1 VTDAPTTP
9 RELAGLDPF
18 DNYEA
23 IRRQGRVYWDAG
35 MHAWLVT
42 GFEDCAFV
50 ERREDLF
57 AAATGT
63 LPSWQEIGGRRGILT
78 IDGEAHKAL
87 HQHMTR
93 YLSSDRVEEYRGRL
107 IRPLVERRIDGF
119 ASRGRVEIGS
129 EFADQIPIGVVA
141 AVLGIAT
148 DDDRLLAQSKWWMDQ
163 VLAWRHTYGEVPELV
178 DRALSATRELE
189 ALLRPIVQDRR
200 THPRHDYI
208 SALWQVG
215 PSIFDDWGEDDV
227 LAQCKVLF
235 EAGTETTT
243 HLLCTLTYLLVT
255 REALRAQIAAAPAAL
270 LPRFVDETLRAI
282 TVTHIRVRVATQDVE
297 LAGTPIRR
305 GDRVHPINA
314 AANRDPDRYPDP
326 ARLDLDRRAIR
337 NHLAFNVGPR
347 HCVGAGLAR
356 AEAYEAIDALLARLP
371 NPRLDPDA
379 EAPRYAGFVNR
390 SFRPLHLRFDPRP
403 AYGDA
408 PGSTRTTAMTGSS
421 PTRQDHRKDL

>member
-1 VTDAPTTP
+1 MIDAPATL
-9 RELAGLDPF
+9 RELAGLDPY

-23 IRRQGRVYWDAG
+23 IRRQGPVYWDAG

-42 GFEDCAFV
+42 GYEDCAFV

-63 LPSWQEIGGRRGILT
+63 LTGWQEIGGRRGILT

-87 HQHMTR
+87 HRHMTR
-93 YLSSDRVEEYRGRL
+93 YLSSDKVEEYRGRL
-107 IRPLVERRIDGF
+107 IRPLVEGRIDAF
-119 ASRGRVEIGS
+119 APRGRVEIGA
-129 EFADQIPIGVVA
+129 EFADHVPVSVVA

-148 DDDRLLAQSKWWMDQ
+148 DDDRLLAQSKRWMDQ
-163 VLAWRHTYGEVPELV
+163 VLAWRHTYGDVPELV
-178 DRALSATRELE
+178 EGARRATRDLE
-189 ALLRPIVQDRR
+189 ALLRPVVQERR
-200 THPRHDYI
+200 TNPRDDYI
-208 SALWQVG
+208 SALWEVG
-215 PSIFDDWGEDDV
+215 PTIFDDWGDDDV

-255 REALRAQIAAAPAAL
+255 REGLRAQVAADRAAL

-282 TVTHIRVRVATQDVE
+282 TVTHIRVRVATRDVK
-297 LAGTPIRR
+297 LAGTLIRH

-314 AANRDPDRYPDP
+314 AANRDPEHYSEP
-326 ARLDLDRRAIR
+326 AQLDLHRRAFR

-356 AEAYEAIDALLARLP
+356 AEAHEAMDALLTRLP
-371 NPRLDPDA
+371 NPRLDPTA
-379 EAPRYAGFVNR
+379 EAPHYAGFVNR
-390 SFRPLHLRFDPRP
+390 SFRPLHLRFDPQP
-403 AYGDA
+403 AA
-408 PGSTRTTAMTGSS
+408 
-421 PTRQDHRKDL
+421 

>member
-1 VTDAPTTP
+1 MTDAPATL
-9 RELAGLDPF
+9 RELAGLDPY

-23 IRRQGRVYWDAG
+23 IRRQGRVYWDPG

-63 LPSWQEIGGRRGILT
+63 LTCWQEIGGRRGILT
-78 IDGEAHKAL
+78 IDGEEHRAL

-93 YLSSDRVEEYRGRL
+93 YLSSDKVEDYRGRL
-107 IRPLVERRIDGF
+107 IRPLIERRIDAF
-119 ASRGRVEIGS
+119 ASRGQVEIGS
-129 EFADQIPIGVVA
+129 EFADHIPIGVVA

-148 DDDRLLAQSKWWMDQ
+148 DDDRLLIQCKRWMDQ

-178 DRALSATRELE
+178 DRALRATRDLE
-189 ALLRPIVQDRR
+189 ALLRPIVQERR
-200 THPRHDYI
+200 THPRNDYI
-208 SALWQVG
+208 SALWEVG
-215 PSIFDDWGEDDV
+215 PSIFEDWGEDDV

-243 HLLCTLTYLLVT
+243 HLLCTLTYLLVA
-255 REALRAQIAAAPAAL
+255 REGLRVQVAADRAAL
-270 LPRFVDETLRAI
+270 LPRFVDETLRVM

-297 LAGTPIRR
+297 LAGTLIRR

-314 AANRDPDRYPDP
+314 AANRDPKHYSEP
-326 ARLDLDRRAIR
+326 AQLNLDRRAFR

-356 AEAYEAIDALLARLP
+356 VEAYEAMDALLTRLA

-379 EAPRYAGFVNR
+379 EPPRYAGFVNR
-390 SFRPLHLRFDPRP
+390 SFRPLHLRFDPE
-403 AYGDA
+403 AA
-408 PGSTRTTAMTGSS
+408 AS
-421 PTRQDHRKDL
+421 